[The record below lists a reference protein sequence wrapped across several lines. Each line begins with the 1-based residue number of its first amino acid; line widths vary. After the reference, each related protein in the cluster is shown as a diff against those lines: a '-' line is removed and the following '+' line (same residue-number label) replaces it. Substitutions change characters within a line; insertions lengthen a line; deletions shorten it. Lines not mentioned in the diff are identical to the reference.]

1 MLVSRT
7 ARAFATACFVVQTVT
22 AQAQTLS
29 FQEAIHLAE
38 ARSAKLRAQL
48 AAVNATGELVERAAE
63 LPDPKLRFGI
73 DNLPVTNPDAFRLNS
88 DFMTMRR
95 IGVMQEMPNGAK
107 REARSMQAAR
117 LRDVEEAMLDAS
129 RAIVQQDAA
138 LAWIELYYAERGRE
152 IVGALV
158 RESALEADTAPAAV
172 AAGRMTSAGAIAA
185 RAAVELARDRL
196 LERER
201 NVAKSRAQLAA
212 FIGVAARQ
220 QLASPPD
227 TSMLPLATHALIAG
241 LDAHPALKV
250 YAEREALARA
260 EVAAAEA
267 TRNPDWSVELSFG
280 NREPN
285 FSNMVSLMFSVDLP
299 LARERRQDRDVAAR
313 LALLD
318 QARSLREDARRA
330 HEAELA
336 GLAAEWEV
344 GVKRIERYEKLL
356 GPLARDRVEAALA
369 AYRGGRGDLAA
380 VLEARRAEVET
391 RLGELAA
398 ALERD
403 RAWARLTYVVPH
415 EAKP

>member
-1 MLVSRT
+1 
-7 ARAFATACFVVQTVT
+7 
-22 AQAQTLS
+22 
-29 FQEAIHLAE
+29 
-38 ARSAKLRAQL
+38 
-48 AAVNATGELVERAAE
+48 
-63 LPDPKLRFGI
+63 
-73 DNLPVTNPDAFRLNS
+73 
-88 DFMTMRR
+88 
-95 IGVMQEMPNGAK
+95 
-107 REARSMQAAR
+107 
-117 LRDVEEAMLDAS
+117 
-129 RAIVQQDAA
+129 
-138 LAWIELYYAERGRE
+138 
-152 IVGALV
+152 V

-172 AAGRMTSAGAIAA
+172 AAGRMTSAEAIAA

-227 TSMLPLATHALIAG
+227 TSMLPLATHALIAS

-250 YAEREALARA
+250 YEEREALARA

-318 QARSLREDARRA
+318 QARLLREDARRA

-336 GLAAEWEV
+336 ALAAEWEV
-344 GVKRIERYEKLL
+344 GGKRIERYEKLL